1 MTTSLSKF
9 AHSITSTAVSALPIE
24 PLQAFKGLLCLQELN
39 SCDPKKGKMEAK
51 RLSEGP
57 ELSRPDE
64 MGILLKGD

>member
-57 ELSRPDE
+57 ELARPDE
-64 MGILLKGD
+64 MGNF

>member
-24 PLQAFKGLLCLQELN
+24 PLQAAFKGLLCLQELN

-57 ELSRPDE
+57 GLSRPDE
-64 MGILLKGD
+64 MGNF

>member
-9 AHSITSTAVSALPIE
+9 AHSIRGTAVSALPIE
-24 PLQAFKGLLCLQELN
+24 PLQAFKGLLRLQELN

-57 ELSRPDE
+57 GLSRPDE
-64 MGILLKGD
+64 MGNF